1 MIKKVAFLVRDDFF
15 SKVGG
20 DTIQIQ
26 GYASELTA
34 QALEVIYLY
43 PFSDFAE
50 KINSVD
56 CYIVVNLDRAYDSSV
71 FYSKL
76 KTLDLLNKTFVVP
89 IHHQDDAVVA
99 FNKYRF
105 GLFDFL
111 VSDALFVERLRL
123 CNSVLKRRVPFLHV
137 SKIFGGALKRAAQSL
152 LLECK
157 GVVTIAKGEI
167 GVINRDYNV
176 DISAKSRVIYNAI
189 PSSNNNDKSGRDID
203 VLVSGRIEA
212 RKNQLN
218 IIRALS
224 ATDLKVV
231 FVGAVNGNNRAYCE
245 KFTNELKKYSNFE
258 YLGAVPHEEMMSLYN
273 RAKIHLSA
281 SWMEVSSLVD
291 IEAYSRGCIVFS
303 SINGHT
309 SELVPHSFYR
319 GVNPADLSGLS
330 DDITRCLAEYPDVVL
345 QNMNSHSRNWSDAG
359 RELLAFING

>member
-1 MIKKVAFLVRDDFF
+1 MIKNVAFLVRDDFF

-26 GYASELTA
+26 GYASELTT
-34 QALEVIYLY
+34 QGVDVLYLY
-43 PFSDFAE
+43 PLSDFMAIE
-50 KINSVD
+50 SPID
-56 CYIVVNLDRAYDSSV
+56 CYIVVNLDRAYDCSV

-76 KTLDLLNKTFVVP
+76 KALDLLRKTFVVP

-105 GLFDFL
+105 GLFGFL
-111 VSDALFVERLRL
+111 VFDGLFVERLRL
-123 CNSVLKRRVPFLHV
+123 CNLIFKRKFALSQLTKV
-137 SKIFGGALKRAAQSL
+137 FGDALKRSAQHL
-152 LLECK
+152 LLECR
-157 GVVTIAKGEI
+157 GVIAIAKGEI
-167 GVINRDYNV
+167 DVINRDFDV

-189 PSSNNNDKSGRDID
+189 PSSSNNDKLGRDID

-224 ATDLKVV
+224 ATGLKVV
-231 FVGAVNGNNRAYCE
+231 FVGALNGNNRAFCE
-245 KFTNELKKYSNFE
+245 RFINELKKHSNFE
-258 YLGAVPHEEMMSLYN
+258 YLGAVSHDEMMSLYN

-309 SELVPHSFYR
+309 SELVPPTFYR
-319 GVNPADLSGLS
+319 GVNPSNLSDLSES
-330 DDITRCLAEYPDVVL
+330 ISRCLEGYSDVVL
-345 QNMNSHSRNWSDAG
+345 QNVSLDSRTWADAG
-359 RELLAFING
+359 KELYTFIND